1 MKFRP
6 NSSVINFEIREN
18 LVRSSSKPCRPYF
31 LKPDTKPA
39 RWGQER
45 LFFETDRTTKSIAS
59 QDVTQWQPGSRQ
71 RVTNTHGRPIIV
83 SHGPEVVTRSLPLQE
98 SLVLL
103 RNLGLQAREMH
114 YAAVIFRIQ
123 QIRSLGWLDWF
134 IWSRYTKGFRYWWT
148 QNKFPW
154 RPLNDSNGRYEALNN
169 YLWQQKKL
177 MGEVVPCQLS
187 RCVGQSIPCRKHGDI
202 R

>member
-1 MKFRP
+1 MTYMFILYLY
-6 NSSVINFEIREN
+6 S
-18 LVRSSSKPCRPYF
+18 
-31 LKPDTKPA
+31 
-39 RWGQER
+39 
-45 LFFETDRTTKSIAS
+45 
-59 QDVTQWQPGSRQ
+59 
-71 RVTNTHGRPIIV
+71 IIV
-83 SHGPEVVTRSLPLQE
+83 LGTFFYKLGQTLHRLPSGKNYTPLYHGTEVVTRSLPLQE